1 MIQVIR
7 TTKKRIAKCMVAK
20 VNEDDNLIVEMVEVP
35 FYGNYEDLSE
45 RKKYE
50 YACDVVAM
58 NTNGGDLVKVVELS
72 EPTKV
77 RIALDFNQFAFFG
90 REIPVRENK
99 ESELW

>member
-1 MIQVIR
+1 MTQVTR
-7 TTKKRIAKCMVAK
+7 TTKKRIAKCMVARFD
-20 VNEDDNLIVEMVEVP
+20 EEHALTVEMVEVP

-72 EPTKV
+72 EPTEV
-77 RIALDFNQFAFFG
+77 CIALDFNQFAFFG
-90 REIPVRENK
+90 HEIPVRENNK
-99 ESELW
+99 ESE